1 MNLHGLKSGI
11 RNRQRTLA
19 ILACLALLYL
29 AAGGAFLHQHTS
41 GPETPCHVCQALHA
55 PVLAAARLDLIPEVQ
70 QIAWHATPTE
80 HVAPSNS
87 FSLHRASRAPPSA

>member
-29 AAGGAFLHQHTS
+29 AAGVAFLHQHTS
-41 GPETPCHVCQALHA
+41 GPETPCHVCQAVHA
-55 PVLAAARLDLIPEVQ
+55 PVSAGRSLYDNISRLPMPRFITTYLVPRTD
-70 QIAWHATPTE
+70 
-80 HVAPSNS
+80 VAHP
-87 FSLHRASRAPPSA
+87 ASRKL